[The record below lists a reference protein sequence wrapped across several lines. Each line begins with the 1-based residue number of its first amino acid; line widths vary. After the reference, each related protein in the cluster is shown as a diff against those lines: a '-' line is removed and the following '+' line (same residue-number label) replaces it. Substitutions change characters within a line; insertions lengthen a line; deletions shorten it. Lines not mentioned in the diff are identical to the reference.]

1 MTFKE
6 KKEIEKKKE
15 ELTEEVKNMVYNN
28 PDNFIK
34 DLWDLVISAE
44 NKATTIEHSECYQF
58 YTKKKDL
65 NEEYE
70 EQITKEDIELKE
82 KFLEIIK
89 KYSKGKENDN

>member
-6 KKEIEKKKE
+6 RKEIKKKKE
-15 ELTEEVKNMVYNN
+15 ELTEEVINLVYNN
-28 PDNFIK
+28 SDNFIK
-34 DLWDLVISAE
+34 DLWDLVILSGNEAS
-44 NKATTIEHSECYQF
+44 TIEHLECYQF

-70 EQITKEDIELKE
+70 EQITKEDIKLKE

-89 KYSKGKENDN
+89 KYGKK

>member
-6 KKEIEKKKE
+6 KQEIEKKKG
-15 ELTEEVKNMVYNN
+15 ELTEEVMELVYNN
-28 PDNFIK
+28 SNNFIN
-34 DLWDLVISAE
+34 DLWDLVILAGNE
-44 NKATTIEHSECYQF
+44 ATTMEHLECYQF

-89 KYSKGKENDN
+89 KYNK